1 MLQPQDKG
9 AAMRKLVVFLLSLG
23 VAAVAA
29 GAAVAKP
36 KLSDISVSKKIDKAS
51 PSLSTGSGNIVS
63 PRDPASGLPTGRRT
77 YKPIR

>member
-1 MLQPQDKG
+1 
-9 AAMRKLVVFLLSLG
+9 MRKLVVFLLSLE

-36 KLSDISVSKKIDKAS
+36 KLSDISVSKKIDKAA
-51 PSLSTGSGNIVS
+51 PSLFTGSRNIVS

>member
-1 MLQPQDKG
+1 
-9 AAMRKLVVFLLSLG
+9 MRKLVVFLLSLG

-51 PSLSTGSGNIVS
+51 PSLSAGRDIVS